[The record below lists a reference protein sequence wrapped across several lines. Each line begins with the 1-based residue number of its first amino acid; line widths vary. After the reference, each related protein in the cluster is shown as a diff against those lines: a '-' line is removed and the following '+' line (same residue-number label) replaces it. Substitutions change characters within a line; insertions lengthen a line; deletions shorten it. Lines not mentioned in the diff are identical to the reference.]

1 MGKVEQTS
9 QVQTPLGH
17 VALGTEKTFTNTPKS
32 SGNFT
37 DNKGKETI
45 ER

>member
-1 MGKVEQTS
+1 MLHWEQK
-9 QVQTPLGH
+9 
-17 VALGTEKTFTNTPKS
+17 KTFTNTPKS

-37 DNKGKETI
+37 DNKGKETK